1 MLTLLLARYGLSDES
16 LLCIDAKDGALRA
29 GQADA
34 LHPRTLE
41 VFKSLGLADEILNDV
56 CGI

>member
-16 LLCIDAKDGALRA
+16 LLYINAKDGAVRA
-29 GQADA
+29 GHADG

-41 VFKSLGLADEILNDV
+41 VFKSLGLADEVLNEV
-56 CGI
+56 